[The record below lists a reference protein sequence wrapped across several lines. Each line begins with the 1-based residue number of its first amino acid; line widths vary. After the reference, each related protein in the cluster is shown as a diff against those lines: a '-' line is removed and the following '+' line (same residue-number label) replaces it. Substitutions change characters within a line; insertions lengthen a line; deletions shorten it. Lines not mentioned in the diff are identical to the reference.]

1 METPDYFGRIK
12 NNQMNQLEQDKLA
25 EEWQKLEQE
34 KVGIKRKQEIEAIR
48 KQQNEYLNSLKKLYF
63 DLEVQQINISLDKRQ
78 AQIAN
83 QEERFEIGK
92 REQDLSIREKNF
104 GLETRETKLQLT
116 YDKQKQTLEND
127 KIIIKIEREFQKL
140 EREKDDIIRK
150 KNLLGDERRE
160 YEIYWKR
167 KEADMVLRVMKENYD
182 QLDNSQKA
190 WVKRELDRLDAGDDF
205 FRV

>member
-1 METPDYFGRIK
+1 
-12 NNQMNQLEQDKLA
+12 MNQLEQDKLA